1 LKRFFLYLVAA
12 SAIAPAFAQE
22 IPAPSPS
29 PFEESIKP
37 TWETQKQARTYVLD
51 IPAPRGQITD
61 RHGAPLAQNKLSD
74 NLAIDFPTP
83 ATFSDQE
90 ALTYARERIRTAEK
104 LLDRSLGI
112 ADGAILRH
120 YHNRGFLP
128 FEIAQNLSES
138 ETKAVQAHPSSG
150 LSLKPVYRRVYPN
163 GSLAGAVIGYTGRT
177 GRNADGIVQNGED
190 LWPETEGR
198 EGLEQTF
205 NSMLTGRPGKY
216 KVTFDRDGRK
226 TSERIVDPP
235 VPGYNVVTTIDLH
248 LQELAEKALA
258 ARAKRGA
265 IVILDPNNGDILA
278 LASWPTFDPNLF
290 VPSISNADFKKLRDD
305 PNIPLLPR
313 AYRSAYP
320 PGSTF
325 KVAVGIAAF
334 ESGTITPNDQYECVP
349 AMDVGNTTFHNWKHS
364 DRGSLNFI
372 QALTESCDTWFYQ
385 VGIATGA
392 PAIIDWAG
400 RLGFGAKCG
409 IPLRGE
415 AEGRVPD
422 DAYMKAT
429 HGRKILNGDI
439 ANMSIGQ
446 GDLLVTPLQMAQA
459 MAIVAN
465 GGTFY
470 QTRLVEQVQTVGN
483 EIVAAYSVRAKKT
496 IGASSIT
503 MEQLHTAMVD
513 AVNAPAGTAH
523 QASLDKVSVAG
534 KTGTAQ
540 WGPKEKERTA
550 AWFAGFVPAK
560 DPKYAFA
567 ALYEGDVDSTVH
579 GGSAAAPMIG
589 RILREIYGEHGEEK
603 RSEEEEDAPTD

>member
-1 LKRFFLYLVAA
+1 MAQQEGP
-12 SAIAPAFAQE
+12 APAPE
-22 IPAPSPS
+22 VSPS

-61 RHGAPLAQNKLSD
+61 RHGAPLAQNELSY
-74 NLAIDFPTP
+74 NLTIDFPTP
-83 ATFSDQE
+83 LDFSDTQ
-90 ALTYARERIRTAEK
+90 ALGYARERIRTTEK
-104 LLDRSLGI
+104 ILDRSLDVSGT
-112 ADGAILRH
+112 AILRH

-128 FEIAQNLSES
+128 FEIAQNLDEK
-138 ETKAVQAHPSSG
+138 ERAELKDHLPGG
-150 LSLKPVYRRVYPN
+150 LSLKPIYLRVYPN
-163 GSLAGAVIGYTGRT
+163 KSLAGQIIGYTGRT
-177 GRNADGIVQNGED
+177 GRNADGIIQNGQV

-205 NSMLTGRPGKY
+205 NSMLTGRHGKY

-226 TSERIVDPP
+226 TSERILEPP
-235 VPGYNVVTTIDLH
+235 VPGYNVVTTLDLR

-258 ARAKRGA
+258 AKAKRGA
-265 IVILDPNNGDILA
+265 IVIIDPNNGDILA
-278 LASWPTFDPNLF
+278 MASWPTFDPNDF
-290 VPSISNADFKKLRDD
+290 IPFISTAKFKKLQDD

-325 KVAVGIAAF
+325 KVAVAMAAF
-334 ESGTITPNDQYECVP
+334 ESGTITPQDEYECVP
-349 AMDVGNTTFHNWKHS
+349 EMNVGNTTFHNWKKT
-364 DRGSLNFI
+364 DRGSLNFVR
-372 QALTESCDTWFYQ
+372 ALTESCDTWFYQ
-385 VGIATGA
+385 VGIQTGA
-392 PAIIDWAG
+392 GPILEWAAK
-400 RLGFGAKCG
+400 LGYGAKCG
-409 IPLRGE
+409 IPLRAE
-415 AEGRVPD
+415 AEGRLPND
-422 DAYMKAT
+422 EYMKAT
-429 HGRKILNGDI
+429 HGRRILGGDI
-439 ANMSIGQ
+439 ANLSIGQ
-446 GDLLVTPLQMAQA
+446 GDVLVTPLQMAQS

-496 IGASSIT
+496 INASALT
-503 MEQLHTAMVD
+503 MQQLRTAMVD

-550 AWFAGFVPAK
+550 AWFAGFVPAES
-560 DPKYAFA
+560 PQYAFA
-567 ALYEGDVDSTVH
+567 ALYEGDVGSNVH
-579 GGSAAAPMIG
+579 GGSVAAPMIG
-589 RILREIYGEHGEEK
+589 RILRQIYGERDGKEK
-603 RSEEEEDAPTD
+603 AEEEEDTSD